1 VDINIVLEIHIV
13 KIVGWKMTTVKE
25 IIESL
30 DTWHSDKVRG
40 NKVYFADAV
49 ICALNKFDSQSD

>member
-1 VDINIVLEIHIV
+1 M